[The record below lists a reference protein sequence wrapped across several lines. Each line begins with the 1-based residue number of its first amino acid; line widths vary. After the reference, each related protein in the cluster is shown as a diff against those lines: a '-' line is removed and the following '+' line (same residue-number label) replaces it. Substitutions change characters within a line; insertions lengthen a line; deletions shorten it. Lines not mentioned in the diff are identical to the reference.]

1 MLHHRCIIYKNV
13 GGECNMKNKLIK
25 PLSLCMTCLTLT
37 LLLSVYTQYNNF
49 KTVTVA
55 TVHIIPSPNED
66 APW

>member
-1 MLHHRCIIYKNV
+1 
-13 GGECNMKNKLIK
+13 MKNKLIK